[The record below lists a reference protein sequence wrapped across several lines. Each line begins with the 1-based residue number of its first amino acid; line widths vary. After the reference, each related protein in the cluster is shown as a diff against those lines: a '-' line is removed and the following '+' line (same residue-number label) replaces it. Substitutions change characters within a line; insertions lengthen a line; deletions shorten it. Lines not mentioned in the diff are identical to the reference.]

1 MLFPPKGI
9 DAIRALYHA
18 NPQDEEQ
25 RKHDIKLVGEQ
36 MCFDLGNRWGN
47 KKRTGLDDTFR
58 SADSI
63 SYLEDDSTV
72 SVWDIQR
79 SDGVII
85 VNAGDP
91 PTFPNISPAEA
102 TFMECDPVNHM
113 GGDNGEP
120 PPPDGEVNEKLNQIL
135 ANQEAIMIV
144 QQEHTAMLQALADKV
159 CEPFNINYPD
169 YRGRVTFLGD
179 TTFFPVPRKNDPN
192 A

>member
-1 MLFPPKGI
+1 MIFPPKGI

-63 SYLEDDSTV
+63 SYLEDDNTV

-120 PPPDGEVNEKLNQIL
+120 PPADDEKLDQIL
-135 ANQEAIMIV
+135 ANQQIIINLLN
-144 QQEHTAMLQALADKV
+144 EHTMMLQMIIDNPQGAFK
-159 CEPFNINYPD
+159 ITYPE
-169 YRGRVTFLGD
+169 YRGRVTLLGN
-179 TTFFPVPRKNDPN
+179 TTFVPIPKENDPN

>member
-1 MLFPPKGI
+1 MIFPPKGI
-9 DAIRALYHA
+9 DAIRELYHA
-18 NPQDEEQ
+18 NPQDEEA
-25 RKHDIKLVGEQ
+25 RKRDIKLVGEQ

-63 SYLEDDSTV
+63 AYLEDDSTV

-91 PTFPNISPAEA
+91 PTFPNLSPAEA
-102 TFMECDPVNHM
+102 TFMECDPVDHV

-120 PPPDGEVNEKLNQIL
+120 PLPDGEINEKLNQIL
-135 ANQEAIMIV
+135 ANQEVIMNV
-144 QQEHTAMLQALADKV
+144 QQEQNQILQMILDKPQA
-159 CEPFNINYPD
+159 PFDINYPD
-169 YRGRVTFLGD
+169 YRGRVTLLGN
-179 TTFFPVPRKNDPN
+179 TTFVPIPKKNEPD